1 MGSVFSDL
9 YAAGYSSRFVLS
21 SYFSECTLHLK
32 LSSFNV
38 LGAYFIIV
46 LESADAIKIS
56 KKNQKE
62 MNKTTKKTQRKP

>member
-32 LSSFNV
+32 LSILNV
-38 LGAYFIIV
+38 LAIIFFLIM
-46 LESADAIKIS
+46 LESADTILRS
-56 KKNQKE
+56 
-62 MNKTTKKTQRKP
+62 